1 MIERD
6 ASSLREGDAASGATR
21 RRKSPFLKQ
30 THFTRRRRCRAFH
43 PRCRRRYLARQ
54 EKKNEKLGVG
64 IKADE
69 RTEAQQ
75 QACVAASATV
85 ALLRYICRRDEKN
98 AKYGWGLPPDQLT
111 DEQQQACVSASST
124 VDACS

>member
-1 MIERD
+1 
-6 ASSLREGDAASGATR
+6 
-21 RRKSPFLKQ
+21 
-30 THFTRRRRCRAFH
+30 
-43 PRCRRRYLARQ
+43 LARQ
-54 EKKNEKLGVG
+54 EEKNEKLGVG